1 MTGDSGPTRD
11 DLACIEVVELL
22 SAYLDGQLDDELRRR
37 VDDHLAG
44 CDGCTAALGQFE
56 TVKRLAGRLTA
67 GDVASLEPLV
77 RDRLMTMLRI
87 PRRK

>member
-1 MTGDSGPTRD
+1 VTRDSGPTPD

-22 SAYLDGQLDDELRRR
+22 SAYLDGQLDHELRRR

-67 GDVASLEPLV
+67 AEVTSLDPLV
-77 RDRLMTMLRI
+77 RDRLMTMLRLQ
-87 PRRK
+87 RRK

>member
-1 MTGDSGPTRD
+1 VTPDSGATRD

-37 VDDHLAG
+37 VADHLIG

-67 GDVASLEPLV
+67 DDVASLDPLV
-77 RDRLMTMLRI
+77 RDRLMTLLRI